1 MNWQKDLF
9 QTKEQD
15 ETPEEEL
22 NEMKISKLPDKEFKV
37 IIIKMFNKLVRWMG

>member
-22 NEMKISKLPDKEFKV
+22 NEMKISKLPSKV